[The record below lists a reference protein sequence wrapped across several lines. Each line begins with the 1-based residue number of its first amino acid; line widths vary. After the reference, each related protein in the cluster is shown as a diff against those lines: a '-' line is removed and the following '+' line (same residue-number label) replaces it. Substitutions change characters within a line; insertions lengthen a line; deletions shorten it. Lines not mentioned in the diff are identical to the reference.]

1 MASDQLE
8 LFELPEEGDPGSVA
22 LAEILDSFD
31 VVSAE
36 TGDNPYIVVG
46 PKGSYQFADASAE
59 AFPLAE
65 LGYSS
70 PSPYT
75 SWIREEWNPKLRDKL
90 GISEYYK
97 MKRLDGII
105 RGSLRTFKTPVL
117 SAHWFMKPGSDST
130 RDKNVA
136 KKVQD
141 NLYNMSSSWSRTLED
156 ILLMCEYGYMV
167 MEKVFQM
174 DPDGYLSLR

>member
-1 MASDQLE
+1 MTSTSRSNMAGDQLE
-8 LFELPEEGDPGSVA
+8 LFELPHEGGPGSVA
-22 LAEILDSFD
+22 LAEILDAYD

-36 TGDNPYIVVG
+36 AGPNPFMVVG
-46 PKGSYQFADASAE
+46 PKGSYQFADALPTNESI
-59 AFPLAE
+59 PLAE
-65 LGYSS
+65 LGYAS

-75 SWIREEWNPKLRDKL
+75 SWIRDEWNPKLRDKL

-105 RGSLRTFKTPVL
+105 RGSLRVFKTPVL

-136 KKVQD
+136 QKIQD
-141 NLYNMSSSWSRTLED
+141 N
-156 ILLMCEYGYMV
+156 
-167 MEKVFQM
+167 
-174 DPDGYLSLR
+174 